1 MSSTMYVTIA
11 GHKKLV
17 DELDYLKNSRRLE
30 VAKRLHNAIEDGAD
44 VLENAEYE
52 AAMNEQAFV
61 EGRINELEVLLS
73 MVTIVEG
80 KKGKDGI
87 VDIGSI
93 VTFQEKDFDPEVFEI
108 VGIAESDAESGK
120 ISHDSPLGRALTG
133 HKVGDKVTVDAPA
146 GSYEVE
152 ILKVE

>member
-11 GHKKLV
+11 GHKKLS
-17 DELDYLKNSRRLE
+17 DELEHLKNSRRLE
-30 VAKRLHNAIEDGAD
+30 VAERLHNAIEDGAD

-80 KKGKDGI
+80 KQGQDGI
-87 VDIGSI
+87 VDIGST
-93 VTFQEKDFDPEVFEI
+93 VTFQEEGFDPEVFEI

-120 ISHDSPLGRALTG
+120 ISHDSPLGRALMG
-133 HKVGDKVTVDAPA
+133 HKAGDKVTVDAPA
-146 GSYEVE
+146 GSFEIE

>member
-1 MSSTMYVTIA
+1 MSSSMYVTKA
-11 GHKKLV
+11 GYKKLS
-17 DELDYLKNSRRLE
+17 DELAHLKNGRRLE

-73 MVTIVEG
+73 VVTIVEG
-80 KKGKDGI
+80 KQGQDGI
-87 VDIGSI
+87 VDIGSK
-93 VTFQEKDFDPEVFEI
+93 VTFQEEDFDPEVFEI

-120 ISHDSPLGRALTG
+120 ISHDSPFGRALTG
-133 HKVGDKVTVDAPA
+133 HKVGDKVTVEAPA
-146 GSYEVE
+146 GNFEIE

>member
-1 MSSTMYVTIA
+1 MSSTMYVTKD
-11 GHKKLV
+11 GYKKLN
-17 DELDYLKNSRRLE
+17 DELDYLKNTRRLE
-30 VAKRLHNAIEDGAD
+30 VAERLHNAIEDGAD

-61 EGRINELEVLLS
+61 EGRISELEVLLS
-73 MVTIVEG
+73 IVTIVDG
-80 KKGKDGI
+80 KQGKDGI
-87 VDIGSI
+87 ADIGST
-93 VTFQEKDFDPEVFEI
+93 VTFQEEGFEPEVFEI

-120 ISHDSPLGRALTG
+120 ISHDSPFGRALTG

-146 GSYEVE
+146 GSFTIE